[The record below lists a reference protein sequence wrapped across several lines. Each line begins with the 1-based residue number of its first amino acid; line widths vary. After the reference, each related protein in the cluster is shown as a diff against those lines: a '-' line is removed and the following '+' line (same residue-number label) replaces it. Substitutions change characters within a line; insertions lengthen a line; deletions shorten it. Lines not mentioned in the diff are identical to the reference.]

1 MIGDTHEPTW
11 GTKIYREVR
20 KPYAKKTLD
29 NEQLKLVK
37 TEFQRRLEKDLGRK
51 LGCPPTFWANKEYT
65 NKIKQYQ
72 VAGYLKNRPGITYA
86 YAKDQA
92 IKDDIKN
99 ASARSRT
106 RSTKVFNC
114 KGSLA
119 SAVEKAMHT
128 VEEWVGDD
136 VDKELY
142 AKNFREDLKR
152 FAPWHGLYVN
162 KKQDCSRRARVE
174 PEMKATHMRE
184 ARIHETHASHL
195 ETAMV
200 EMINQMG
207 NLMVESHRMANKKPN
222 GAGTIKS
229 SGSVD
234 GSASYTSSK
243 DPVSSSARVCK
254 PPLGIRSL
262 PERSNNASLRARGG
276 ISVRPRAHRR
286 VDGNHTVASST
297 LSGGVYSTD
306 ERFTVEEEDGNGSI
320 EMDVS
325 PISVRKAMLSENMGQ
340 TFVMSGVVDN
350 DKAKN
355 KKDLEVMF
363 NTLRMG
369 SGDDVPREV
378 DQEAPDEL
386 SVLSTPDDASVLLE
400 ARELVIR
407 RGIDQPAALP
417 RAGHVAESTKALLQ
431 QMGSKGKKEG

>member
-1 MIGDTHEPTW
+1 M
-11 GTKIYREVR
+11 
-20 KPYAKKTLD
+20 
-29 NEQLKLVK
+29 KLVK

-51 LGCPPTFWANKEYT
+51 LECPPTFWVNKEYT
-65 NKIKQYQ
+65 NKIKQSQ
-72 VAGYLKNRPGITYA
+72 VAGILKNRPGITYA

-106 RSTKVFNC
+106 RSTKVFSC

-119 SAVEKAMHT
+119 SVIEKALST

-152 FAPWHGLYVN
+152 MAPWHSLYLD
-162 KKQDCSRRARVE
+162 KKRDCEHRARSE
-174 PEMKATHMRE
+174 PELKGTHMRE

-200 EMINQMG
+200 DMINQMG
-207 NLMVESHRMANKKPN
+207 NLMVESHRVSNKKANVP
-222 GAGTIKS
+222 GTIKS

-234 GSASYTSSK
+234 GSATASYTSSK
-243 DPVSSSARVCK
+243 DPVSSSARWK
-254 PPLGIRSL
+254 PPLGMRSV
-262 PERSNNASLRARGG
+262 PERSTNIGSSRARAG
-276 ISVRPRAHRR
+276 ISARPRPRR
-286 VDGNHTVASST
+286 VDEVGNNTVASST
-297 LSGGVYSTD
+297 LSGGANSVD
-306 ERFTVEEEDGNGSI
+306 ERVTMEEDGNGSI

-325 PISVRKAMLSENMGQ
+325 PISVRKAMLTENLGQ
-340 TFVMSGVVDN
+340 TFVMPGATG
-350 DKAKN
+350 DKATS
-355 KKDLEVMF
+355 KKELEVMF

-386 SVLSTPDDASVLLE
+386 SVLSMPDDVSVLLE
-400 ARELVIR
+400 ARELAIR

-417 RAGHVAESTKALLQ
+417 RAGHVADRTKALLQ
-431 QMGSKGKKEG
+431 QLGSKGKKEQG